1 MSPGSGESSVV
12 LRTEILIFPLS
23 HLRGVRAIVNGTVHT
38 VSERGTIEG
47 GTVLLEDGEISAVG
61 ADSEVEVPD
70 DAEVFDVGKKHVT
83 PGLIDAHS
91 HAGMAEWGE
100 PEDGDF
106 NEVSDPVTPHVN
118 ALDGFHPRDE
128 ELRHAFQG
136 GVTTVSARMGSAN
149 VVGGIICSMKTY
161 GDVADR
167 MCIRED
173 GMKAAFGEN
182 PKRFHGDEKDRQPS
196 TRPGVAATL
205 RQALMEAEDYVKRR
219 EAAGEEDEPFERDL
233 GMENL
238 ARVVEGDLPL
248 RVHAHRADDIAT
260 VFRIADEFGIDEFSI
275 EHATEGHV
283 LAEEFVERDVPAVVG
298 PTISSASKYELR
310 NITFET
316 PGILHEAGVKVA
328 IQTDAPVLPQEH
340 LDVCVGLAVREGL
353 PEDVALRTV
362 TRNPAEILGIEDR
375 VGTLNEGTDA
385 DLVVWDGPMF
395 ELDSDARQV
404 FVEGERIYDGE
415 RDEVDPREEY
425 AW

>member
-1 MSPGSGESSVV
+1 
-12 LRTEILIFPLS
+12 
-23 HLRGVRAIVNGTVHT
+23 VRAVVNGTVHT
-38 VSERGTIEG
+38 VTDRGTIEG
-47 GTVLLEDGEISAVG
+47 GTVLFDEGRIVAVG
-61 ADSEVEVPD
+61 DESEVEVPQ
-70 DAEVFDVGKKHVT
+70 DATVFDADGKHVT
-83 PGLIDAHS
+83 PGLVEAHS

-128 ELRHAFQG
+128 ELNHAFQG
-136 GVTTVSARMGSAN
+136 GITTVSARMGSAN
-149 VVGGIICSMKTY
+149 VIGGIICSMKTY
-161 GDVADR
+161 GDTADE
-167 MCIRED
+167 MFVRED

-182 PKRFHGDEKDRQPS
+182 PKRVHGEGKDRQPV

-205 RQALMEAEDYVKRR
+205 RQALMAAEDYVERR
-219 EAAGEEDEPFERDL
+219 ENAREEGDPFERDL

-238 ARVVEGDLPL
+238 ARVIEGDLPL
-248 RVHAHRADDIAT
+248 RVHAHRADDIMT
-260 VFRIADEFGIDEFSI
+260 VFRIADEFGIEDLSI

-283 LAEEFVERDVPAVVG
+283 VADEFVERDVPAVVG

-353 PEDVALRTV
+353 PKNVALQTV

-375 VGTLNEGTDA
+375 VGTLEEGTDA
-385 DLVVWDGPMF
+385 DLVVWNGPMF
-395 ELDSDARQV
+395 ELDSNAEQV
-404 FVEGERIYDGE
+404 FVEGERIYDSE
-415 RDEVDPREEY
+415 RDDVDPREDY

>member
-1 MSPGSGESSVV
+1 M
-12 LRTEILIFPLS
+12 
-23 HLRGVRAIVNGTVHT
+23 RAIVNGTVHT
-38 VSERGTIEG
+38 VAERGTIDG
-47 GTVLLEDGEISAVG
+47 GTVLLEEGEISAVG
-61 ADSEVEVPD
+61 PDEEVEVPD
-70 DAEVFDVGKKHVT
+70 DAEVFDAEGAHVT

-106 NEVSDPVTPHVN
+106 NEVSDPVTPQVN
-118 ALDGFHPRDE
+118 ALDGFHPRDD
-128 ELRHAFQG
+128 ELKHAFQG

-161 GDVADR
+161 GKVADR
-167 MCIRED
+167 MLIRED

-205 RQALMEAEDYVKRR
+205 RQALMDAEDYVERR
-219 EAAGEEDEPFERDL
+219 ESAREEGDPFERDL

-238 ARVVEGDLPL
+238 ARVIEGELPL

-260 VFRIADEFGIDEFSI
+260 VFRIADEFGIENLSI

-316 PGILHEAGVKVA
+316 PGILHDAGVKVA

-353 PEDVALRTV
+353 PKDVALKTV
-362 TRNPAEILGIEDR
+362 TRHPAEILGIEER
-375 VGTLNEGTDA
+375 VGTLEEGTDA

-395 ELDSDARQV
+395 ELDSDAQQV
-404 FVEGERIYDGE
+404 FVEGERVYDSE
-415 RDEVDPREEY
+415 RDDVDPREEY

>member
-1 MSPGSGESSVV
+1 MQ
-12 LRTEILIFPLS
+12 
-23 HLRGVRAIVNGTVHT
+23 AIVNGTVHT
-38 VSERGTIEG
+38 VTEQGTIEG
-47 GTVLLEDGEISAVG
+47 GTILFEDGEILEVG
-61 ADSEVEVPD
+61 PDVEVPN
-70 DAEVFDVGKKHVT
+70 DAETVDVGGKHVT
-83 PGLIDAHS
+83 PGLVEAHS
-91 HAGMAEWGE
+91 HAGMGEWAQ
-100 PEDGDF
+100 PHDGDV
-106 NEVSDPVTPHVN
+106 NEFSDPVTPHVN

-128 ELRHAFQG
+128 ELKNAFQG

-167 MCIRED
+167 MLIRED

-182 PKRFHGDEKDRQPS
+182 PKRVHGENYDREPM

-205 RQALMEAEDYVKRR
+205 RQALMDAEDYVERR
-219 EAAGEEDEPFERDL
+219 ENAESEDEPFERDL

-260 VFRIADEFGIDEFSI
+260 IFRITDEFGIDELSI

-283 LAEEFVERDVPAVVG
+283 LAEEFVERDVPAIVG

-316 PGILHEAGVKVA
+316 PGILHDAGVKVA

-353 PEDVALRTV
+353 PEEEALKTV
-362 TRNPAEILGIEDR
+362 TRNAAEILGIEDR
-375 VGTLNEGTDA
+375 VGTLEEGTDA

-395 ELDSDARQV
+395 ELSSDAEQV
-404 FVEGERIYDGE
+404 FVEGERIYSSEED
-415 RDEVDPREEY
+415 DVDPREEY

>member
-1 MSPGSGESSVV
+1 M
-12 LRTEILIFPLS
+12 
-23 HLRGVRAIVNGTVHT
+23 RAIVNGTVHT
-38 VSERGTIEG
+38 VAERGSIDG
-47 GTVLLEDGEISAVG
+47 GTVLVEDGEISAVG
-61 ADSEVEVPD
+61 PDGEVEVPD
-70 DAEVFDVGKKHVT
+70 DAEVFDADGAHVT
-83 PGLIDAHS
+83 PGLVDAHS

-128 ELRHAFQG
+128 ELQHAFQG

-167 MCIRED
+167 MLIRED

-182 PKRFHGDEKDRQPS
+182 PKRFHGDQKDRQPS

-205 RQALMEAEDYVKRR
+205 RQALMEAEDYVDRR
-219 EAAGEEDEPFERDL
+219 EKSREEGEPFERDL

-238 ARVVEGDLPL
+238 ARVVEGELPL

-260 VFRIADEFGIDEFSI
+260 VFRIADEFGIEKLSI

-283 LAEEFVERDVPAVVG
+283 LADEFVERDVPAVVG

-328 IQTDAPVLPQEH
+328 IQTDAPILPQEH

-362 TRNPAEILGIEDR
+362 TRNPAEILSIEDR
-375 VGTLNEGTDA
+375 VGTLEEGTDA

-404 FVEGERIYDGE
+404 FVEGERIYDAE
-415 RDEVDPREEY
+415 RDDVDPREEY

>member
-1 MSPGSGESSVV
+1 M
-12 LRTEILIFPLS
+12 
-23 HLRGVRAIVNGTVHT
+23 RAIVNGTVHT

-47 GTVLLEDGEISAVG
+47 GTVLVEDGEISAVG
-61 ADSEVEVPD
+61 HDEVVEVPD
-70 DAEVFDVGKKHVT
+70 DAEVFDVGGKHVT

-128 ELRHAFQG
+128 ELQHAFQG

-182 PKRFHGDEKDRQPS
+182 PKRFHGDQKDRQPS

-205 RQALMEAEDYVKRR
+205 RQALMDAEDYVERR
-219 EAAGEEDEPFERDL
+219 DDADEAGDPFERDL

-238 ARVVEGDLPL
+238 ARVIEGDLPL

-353 PEDVALRTV
+353 PKDVALRTV
-362 TRNPAEILGIEDR
+362 TRNPAEILGIGDR
-375 VGTLNEGTDA
+375 VGTLEEGTDA

-415 RDEVDPREEY
+415 RDDMDPREEY

>member
-1 MSPGSGESSVV
+1 MK
-12 LRTEILIFPLS
+12 
-23 HLRGVRAIVNGTVHT
+23 AIVNGTVHT
-38 VSERGTIEG
+38 VTEQGTVEG
-47 GTVLLEDGEISAVG
+47 GTVVFDEGEIVAVG
-61 ADSEVEVPD
+61 ADDEVEIPD
-70 DAEVFDVGKKHVT
+70 DAEVFDADGMHVT
-83 PGLIDAHS
+83 PGLVEAHS

-118 ALDGFHPRDE
+118 ALDGFHPRDQ
-128 ELRHAFQG
+128 ELKHAFQG

-161 GDVADR
+161 GTVADE
-167 MCIRED
+167 MLIQED

-182 PKRFHGDEKDRQPS
+182 PKRFHGEGKDRQPS

-205 RQALMEAEDYVKRR
+205 REALMEAEDYVERR
-219 EAAGEEDEPFERDL
+219 ENAREEGDPFERDL

-238 ARVVEGDLPL
+238 GRVVEGDLPL
-248 RVHAHRADDIAT
+248 RVHAHRADDIMT
-260 VFRIADEFGIDEFSI
+260 VFRIADEFGIDDLSI

-283 LAEEFVERDVPAVVG
+283 VADEFVERDVPAVVG
-298 PTISSASKYELR
+298 PAISSASKYELR

-316 PGILHEAGVKVA
+316 PGILHDAGVKVA

-353 PEDVALRTV
+353 PEDVALQTV

-375 VGTLNEGTDA
+375 VGTLAEGTDA
-385 DLVVWDGPMF
+385 DIVVWDGPMF
-395 ELDSDARQV
+395 ELASDAQQV
-404 FVEGERIYDGE
+404 FVDGERIYDSE
-415 RDEVDPREEY
+415 RDDVDPREDY

>member
-1 MSPGSGESSVV
+1 M
-12 LRTEILIFPLS
+12 LI
-23 HLRGVRAIVNGTVHT
+23 
-38 VSERGTIEG
+38 EE
-47 GTVLLEDGEISAVG
+47 GEIAAVG
-61 ADSEVEVPD
+61 AGDDVAVPD
-70 DAEVFDVGKKHVT
+70 DAEVVDVAGAHVT

-106 NEVSDPVTPHVN
+106 NEVSDPVTPQVN
-118 ALDGFHPRDE
+118 ALDGFHPRDD
-128 ELRHAFQG
+128 ELKHAFQG

-167 MCIRED
+167 MLIRED

-205 RQALMEAEDYVKRR
+205 RQALMEAEDYVERR
-219 EAAGEEDEPFERDL
+219 EKSREEGDPFGRDL

-238 ARVVEGDLPL
+238 ARVIEGDLPL

-260 VFRIADEFGIDEFSI
+260 VFRIADEFGIDKLSI

-283 LAEEFVERDVPAVVG
+283 LADEFVERDVPAVVG

-316 PGILHEAGVKVA
+316 PGILHDAGVKVA

-353 PEDVALRTV
+353 PEEVALRTV
-362 TRNPAEILGIEDR
+362 TRNPAEILGIEER
-375 VGTLNEGTDA
+375 VGTVEAGTDA

-395 ELDSDARQV
+395 ELDSDAEQV
-404 FVEGERIYDGE
+404 FVEGERVYDSE
-415 RDEVDPREEY
+415 RDDVDPREDY